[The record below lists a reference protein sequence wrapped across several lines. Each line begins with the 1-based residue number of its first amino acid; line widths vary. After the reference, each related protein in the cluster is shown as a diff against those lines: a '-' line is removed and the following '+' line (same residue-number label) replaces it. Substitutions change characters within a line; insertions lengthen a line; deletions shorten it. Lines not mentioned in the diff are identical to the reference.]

1 MNHVYLLDREM
12 DVRRQRRLCRRMVKP
27 VQIVRKLWKVL
38 DECRGD
44 KDELDVLMA
53 EWELCEER
61 VCELGKKLLEV
72 LPKK

>member
-1 MNHVYLLDREM
+1 MWKTKTIILRAPFV
-12 DVRRQRRLCRRMVKP
+12 
-27 VQIVRKLWKVL
+27 IWKVL

-44 KDELDVLMA
+44 KDELDMLMA
-53 EWELCEER
+53 EWELCEEG